1 MSRVRATFNFTDTL
15 PSNFGEA
22 LRFLRKRAR
31 LTQDELGLAVG
42 YSREQIARL
51 ENGSR
56 LPDLAVVAAL
66 FIPALELKSQSLL
79 AQQLLEL
86 AGQTRAGGA
95 THQKITITRTVKT
108 RVQRALEVT
117 SENIPH
123 FNLPAPLFPILGRG
137 AELEALAD
145 LLTQE
150 ARLVTLVGAPGIGK
164 TRLALE
170 LAHLLKTAFAD
181 GVSFV
186 GLESVQRAAEVPGAV
201 AAALGLT
208 PSAAQPVSDQI
219 RSFLAHRKILLALD
233 NCEHIL
239 DAAVDFGEWL
249 SAAPGLKLLCT
260 SRVAIDLYGEYTWDV
275 APLAQPDLAHL
286 PPLDELA
293 QVAAVKLFVARARAA
308 NPTFTLTS
316 ENALAVAAL
325 CVALDG
331 LPLTLEIAAA
341 RIRDLPVQD
350 LLQKIVT
357 ARKPMPLSSSLLQQT
372 RRNLA
377 ERHQTLNNAIA
388 WSFRLLPPA
397 AQQVFLRLG
406 VMAGGGTLQAVE
418 KICGATSEILAD
430 LSAASLAR
438 QTDGRVTL
446 LETLRAFACEQLA
459 AENLLT
465 ETRHIHAAYFADL
478 AGDVFKGI
486 LGPEQETWLANAR
499 RDHDNFRLALSFAIE
514 QADSALAVT
523 ISGSLWWFWNRQG
536 FIREGRGWLEQSLAL
551 PAPRPLDET
560 QKRSR
565 ATALNGAGSICTELG
580 EFDSAMRYHEEGLAL
595 RYDLEDTDGISV
607 VLHNMGLVE
616 RSRGAYPA
624 ALRIFEEALALTDP
638 QNTSSLAMSYTNLGM
653 TALMMYDL
661 PLAANWLE
669 RSLAILTPA
678 DFPWET
684 AYTCNV
690 YTNACFEAGQLDRAE
705 TLARESQTLF
715 ETLGDAI
722 FLPEPQL
729 MRAKIAHAR
738 GDLETAR
745 ALCTEVFR
753 QYQQM
758 DDQYGVA
765 NVLYVLAWLELPAD
779 PARARAL
786 FSESQTLRNAQNHFL
801 SPLEQ
806 TENQRLQAALEAG
819 ERKGNGNKKI
829 NDALH
834 QYLNPLPP

>member
-1 MSRVRATFNFTDTL
+1 MPLETEKIPTA
-15 PSNFGEA
+15 SNFGEA
-22 LRFLRKRAR
+22 LRFLRKRSR

-56 LPDLAVVAAL
+56 LPDLAVIAAL
-66 FIPALELKSQSLL
+66 FIPALELKSQPLL

-95 THQKITITRTVKT
+95 TQQKITVTRTVKT
-108 RVQRALEVT
+108 RVQRVLEVT
-117 SENIPH
+117 SENVPT
-123 FNLPAPLFPILGRG
+123 FNIPAPLFPLLGR
-137 AELEALAD
+137 AVELEALTD

-170 LAHLLKTAFAD
+170 LAHLLKSAFAD

-186 GLESVQRAAEVPGAV
+186 GLESLQRAAEVPGAV
-201 AAALGLT
+201 AAALDLT
-208 PSAAQPVSDQI
+208 PSAARFVSSQI
-219 RSFLAHRKILLALD
+219 RSFLAPRKTLLVLD
-233 NCEHIL
+233 NCEHLL
-239 DAAVDFGEWL
+239 DAATDLGEWL

-260 SRVAIDLYGEYTWDV
+260 SRVALDLYGEYTWEV
-275 APLAQPDLAHL
+275 APLALPDLARL
-286 PPLDELA
+286 PSLDELA
-293 QVAAVKLFVARARAA
+293 QVAAAKLFIARARAA
-308 NPTFTLTS
+308 DPAFTLTP

-331 LPLTLEIAAA
+331 LPLAIEIAAA
-341 RIRDLPVQD
+341 RTRDLLAQD
-350 LLQKIVT
+350 LLQQIVA

-406 VMAGGGTLQAVE
+406 VMANGGTLQAVE
-418 KICGATSEILAD
+418 KICGATPETLAA

-438 QTDGRVTL
+438 LVDGRVTL
-446 LETLRAFACEQLA
+446 LETLRAFACEQLS
-459 AENLLT
+459 AENRLT
-465 ETRHIHAAYFADL
+465 ETRRIHAAYFASL
-478 AGDVFKGI
+478 AGEVFKGI
-486 LGPEQETWLANAR
+486 LGPEQKSWLTNAR
-499 RDHDNFRLALSFAIE
+499 RDHDNFRLALSFALE
-514 QADSALAVT
+514 QSDSALAVS
-523 ISGSLWWFWNRQG
+523 ISGGLWWFWNRQG
-536 FIREGRGWLEQSLAL
+536 FIREGRDWLEKALAL
-551 PAPRPLDET
+551 PAPQPLDEA

-565 ATALNGAGSICTELG
+565 ATALNGIGSICAELG
-580 EFDSAMRYHEEGLAL
+580 AFDSAMRYLHEGLAL
-595 RYDLEDTDGISV
+595 RQEIEDTEGISV

-616 RSRGAYPA
+616 RSRGEYAE
-624 ALRIFEEALALTDP
+624 ALRLFEDSLALTAP
-638 QNTSSLAMSYTNLGM
+638 QNIGSLAMSYTNLGM

-661 PLAANWLE
+661 PRAANWLE

-678 DFPWET
+678 DFPWEI

-690 YTNACFEAGQLDRAE
+690 YANVCFEAGQLVRAE

-715 ETLGDAI
+715 ETLGDAN

-729 MRAKIAHAR
+729 MRAKLAHAR

-745 ALCTEVFR
+745 ALCTEVFT

-758 DDQYGVA
+758 DDPYGVA
-765 NVLYVLAWLELPAD
+765 NVLHVLAWLALPEDPTRAQEL
-779 PARARAL
+779 
-786 FSESQTLRNAQNHFL
+786 FIESQSLRNTANHFL
-801 SPLEQ
+801 SPLEKV
-806 TENQRLQAALEAG
+806 ENQRLQATI
-819 ERKGNGNKKI
+819 R
-829 NDALH
+829 
-834 QYLNPLPP
+834 LPVQNSKVSSR